1 MSCHPCRVPGQL
13 SFNHWLLQPWNHTCA
28 LSRVSLCPA
37 LWRFKIA
44 SASWFGFVSVW
55 FQICLYVC
63 HCAIPGGVLRYLWY
77 FLQHLLF
84 NFRFM
89 HIFGHLHFILESC
102 AVDIFVLHISFPSYF
117 LKVLIITLKNS
128 ALLFIILLSFFL
140 SQHFIAF
147 HFPQHYHSAPFLRF
161 SSSAFPLPR
170 PWYIFVFLSII
181 LCIFILTLPL
191 YLSPLFF
198 AALPGLLPLPQ
209 PWYQL
214 PASLIQLRSS
224 IALFTLSALQHQ
236 SRLL

>member
-1 MSCHPCRVPGQL
+1 MSSHPCRASGQL

-128 ALLFIILLSFFL
+128 ALLFIILLSLFSL
-140 SQHFIAF
+140 STF
-147 HFPQHYHSAPFLRF
+147 HCVSLSPTLPQRSF
-161 SSSAFPLPR
+161 SSLLL
-170 PWYIFVFLSII
+170 LSISSSKTLI
-181 LCIFILTLPL
+181 YFRISLNNTLYFYSLPL

-224 IALFTLSALQHQ
+224 IALFTSSAQQHHN
-236 SRLL
+236 RLL

>member
-1 MSCHPCRVPGQL
+1 MSSHPCRAPGQL

-117 LKVLIITLKNS
+117 LKVLIITLKKS
-128 ALLFIILLSFFL
+128 ALLFIILLSFFSL
-140 SQHFIAF
+140 STF
-147 HFPQHYHSAPFLRF
+147 HCVSLSPTLPQRSFSSLLLLSISSSTTLIYFRISLNNTLYFYSDFAAVFVTSFLRCSSWSP
-161 SSSAFPLPR
+161 SSSATL
-170 PWYIFVFLSII
+170 IST
-181 LCIFILTLPL
+181 LCVTHSTSFFFISTTT
-191 YLSPLFF
+191 S
-198 AALPGLLPLPQ
+198 Q
-209 PWYQL
+209 
-214 PASLIQLRSS
+214 
-224 IALFTLSALQHQ
+224 
-236 SRLL
+236 